1 MLNGSKTFIYL
12 FIYSDHFCLEINL
25 CVFIGHLLEHSWSPC
40 QHTSPES
47 TELHQSINRF
57 LQQSYLP
64 RDITSQ
70 LGIWPC
76 RCCFS
81 LTFMLLRCQHNID
94 YHTFFW
100 FSARKVWRLLCGH
113 MPVWAQNVSLQGGL
127 SLRHH
132 KWAEEQP
139 EYRDTEPSGLKMGLI
154 LMECGQWIVLLEA
167 LLANGFLFSSV
178 FCPHSRWI
186 LGVDLQCEG
195 TWQHLALF
203 RIERHQWLV
212 PQCPTTRRM
221 GLLMW

>member
-1 MLNGSKTFIYL
+1 MVLRLSFIYL
-12 FIYSDHFCLEINL
+12 FTQIISAWKSI
-25 CVFIGHLLEHSWSPC
+25 CVFSSATSLSTRGHHV
-40 QHTSPES
+40 S
-47 TELHQSINRF
+47 TPLQNQQNYISRLIDFH
-57 LQQSYLP
+57 QQSYLP

-81 LTFMLLRCQHNID
+81 LTFMLLRCQHDID

-132 KWAEEQP
+132 KGAEEQP

-167 LLANGFLFSSV
+167 LLADGFLFSSV

-203 RIERHQWLV
+203 RIERHQRQV